1 MSRAIPLLR
10 AEFGKEVHLEGV
22 REPRSSA
29 EGEVHVLAQHFRDVR
44 TRDLHALGK
53 LRLRNAQLL
62 HAAEDAAEERGGN
75 MVDCVQGNL
84 TM

>member
-1 MSRAIPLLR
+1 MSRAIPLLQ
-10 AEFGKEVHLEGV
+10 AEFGKEVHLERI
-22 REPRSSA
+22 RESRCCA

-62 HAAEDAAEERGGN
+62 HAAEDAAEKRGGN

>member
-10 AEFGKEVHLEGV
+10 AELGKEVHLEGI
-22 REPRSSA
+22 REPRSRA

-44 TRDLHALGK
+44 SRDLHALGK

-62 HAAEDAAEERGGN
+62 HAAEDAAEEGGAY
-75 MVDCVQGNL
+75 MVDCGQENL